1 MDKKMCNI
9 LIVDDEK
16 DYRETLDYLFTTDG
30 YSCKK
35 ASSGSEALE
44 MARSEYFHIVVT
56 DIMMEGIDGVEFLK
70 QIKHQYH
77 DEVEVIMVTGYGS
90 VETAVETI
98 KMGAFGYFIKSHDP
112 EELIK
117 EVEKAWLVIK
127 ARHAHAVFESNTA
140 TDFVEGSSPKIK
152 KLWGLARTIAKSN
165 ANVIITGESGCGKEI
180 IAQQIHK
187 LSNRSG
193 KKFLPINCQS
203 LPTNLIESELFGHE
217 KGAFTGANEL
227 RIGKLEQCAGGTV
240 FLDEIGDMELSIQI
254 KLLRVLEN
262 RQIERIGS
270 NKAINVDFRVISATN
285 KNIKEQIRDSKF
297 REDLWYRINTFEIH
311 VPPLRE
317 RREDIPELVEYFIRK
332 YIAES
337 GKTVSG
343 IDEKTCEFLKNY
355 DYPGNIRELK
365 NIIERLFI
373 LAGPGNKLSI
383 DSWHEDYSKSESE
396 LVYTTNKKYKDAKQ
410 DFEREYLKQALVRTN
425 WNITATANN
434 IGLSRRQLFN
444 KIQELGI
451 KR

>member
-1 MDKKMCNI
+1 M
-9 LIVDDEK
+9 
-16 DYRETLDYLFTTDG
+16 
-30 YSCKK
+30 
-35 ASSGSEALE
+35 
-44 MARSEYFHIVVT
+44 
-56 DIMMEGIDGVEFLK
+56 
-70 QIKHQYH
+70 
-77 DEVEVIMVTGYGS
+77 
-90 VETAVETI
+90 
-98 KMGAFGYFIKSHDP
+98 
-112 EELIK
+112 
-117 EVEKAWLVIK
+117 
-127 ARHAHAVFESNTA
+127 
-140 TDFVEGSSPKIK
+140 
-152 KLWGLARTIAKSN
+152 
-165 ANVIITGESGCGKEI
+165 
-180 IAQQIHK
+180 
-187 LSNRSG
+187 
-193 KKFLPINCQS
+193 
-203 LPTNLIESELFGHE
+203 IESELFGHE